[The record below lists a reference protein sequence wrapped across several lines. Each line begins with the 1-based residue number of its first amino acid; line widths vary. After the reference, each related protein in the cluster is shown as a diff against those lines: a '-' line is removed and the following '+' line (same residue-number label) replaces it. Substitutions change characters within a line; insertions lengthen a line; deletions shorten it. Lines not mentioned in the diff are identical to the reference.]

1 MGAIGENGSPSFD
14 LWTNM
19 KLMNVRFLTASV
31 VLIAAG
37 VVYGSLD
44 HQTKLPETVIPVVD
58 EGPAQSRSYD
68 WMARHNAVVE
78 RVKQGKVDLLLIG
91 DSITHMWGGVP
102 EEQTIHGR
110 GDYLWDKYFGSRN
123 AVNLGFG
130 WDRTQHVLWRFEHG
144 ELDGIK
150 PKVAV
155 VMIGTN
161 NMGSNSTEDIV
172 TGIDTIVSQLRHK
185 LPKTKILL
193 LGIFPR
199 DQNPS
204 SPMRKQV
211 EDVNRGISILGKEWM
226 ITYLDLSSKFLQEDG
241 TISAEIM
248 PDFLHPSAK
257 GFGIWARAM
266 EPTLAK
272 LFGDRPRPEK

>member
-1 MGAIGENGSPSFD
+1 
-14 LWTNM
+14 
-19 KLMNVRFLTASV
+19 MNRRAA
-31 VLIAAG
+31 LIALPLTLFA
-37 VVYGSLD
+37 SLTIAAA
-44 HQTKLPETVIPVVD
+44 QTKGLPETVIPVID
-58 EGPAQSRSYD
+58 EAPTKAKSYD
-68 WMARHNAVVE
+68 WMARHNAVAE
-78 RVKQGKVDLLLIG
+78 RVKQGHVDLLLIG

-144 ELDGIK
+144 ELDGIQ

-161 NMGSNSTEDIV
+161 NLEANTTEDIV

-185 LPKTKILL
+185 LPKMKILL

-199 DQNPS
+199 DEKPDTVL
-204 SPMRKQV
+204 RKKIS
-211 EDVNRGISILGKEWM
+211 EVNGRISILRKERN
-226 ITYLDLSSKFLQEDG
+226 ISYLDLGSKFLQPDG
-241 TISAEIM
+241 TLTAEIM
-248 PDFLHPSAK
+248 PDFLHPSPK
-257 GFGIWARAM
+257 GYAIWAREM

-272 LFGDRPRPEK
+272 LFGDKPRSDK